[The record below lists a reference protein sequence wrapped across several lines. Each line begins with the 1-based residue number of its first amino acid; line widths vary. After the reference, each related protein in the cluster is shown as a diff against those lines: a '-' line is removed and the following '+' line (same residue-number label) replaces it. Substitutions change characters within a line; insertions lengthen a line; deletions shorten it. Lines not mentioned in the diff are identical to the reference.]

1 MCHNSPQ
8 YAGAVREKKKQFCGN
23 NGLVIS
29 VRTSN
34 STLSVTQPGGVNINI
49 APVNVDEL
57 RASHLCTEEAQA
69 RTDEFA
75 EVFDNTLRMCYYF
88 KAKLLLVHLKQ
99 SQAYCLVFI
108 HYRFH

>member
-1 MCHNSPQ
+1 MDCPYRS
-8 YAGAVREKKKQFCGN
+8 ACGRRF
-23 NGLVIS
+23 GCLLAA
-29 VRTSN
+29 T
-34 STLSVTQPGGVNINI
+34 TPD
-49 APVNVDEL
+49 NVDEL
-57 RASHLCTEEAQA
+57 KASHLCTEEAQA